1 MRCLSLTAIA
11 LLLLAALPG
20 RAEERPTLA
29 EVRALQE
36 LVQQAIERAEPSIAC
51 ILVSRSDLYA
61 RRWHQ
66 GPPDAERG
74 KLGGFDTRFLEPPF
88 PDRTP
93 GADKRRRV
101 LHDHDLS
108 RPDTVP
114 ESYGSG
120 VVLDADAGLVL
131 TNAHVVRG
139 ATKIYVRLT
148 GKRGSWADIHAAD
161 PRSDLAV
168 LRLLE
173 PPLDLKA
180 LPLGDGGKVRKGQF
194 VLSLAH
200 PFAAGFRDGSPS
212 ASWGIVSNLARR
224 LPGDLSELGRARVT
238 LHHYGTLIQ
247 TDVRL
252 HVGCSGGALLNLKGE
267 LIGLTTAQAALT
279 GSEAPAGYAIPI
291 DAELKKIIARLCE
304 GKEVEYGFLGVR
316 LFDRGRPDR
325 EKTGVQ
331 LDNIVPGSPADRARL
346 RPGERILSIN
356 KVPVEESEDLFLQIG
371 KHLVGAEV
379 EVEVASDLPG
389 APPRR
394 TVTVKLAKLY
404 VPGEVIAS
412 QRPPAPAGLRV
423 DPSSILSQKLLTW
436 PRGRPRAPPPGV
448 AIRSVTPGS
457 AADKARLKEDL
468 VITHVDGARVHTPAE
483 FYKKMGRAVRQ
494 VRLTVCDYRGRDAE
508 EVRLTLN

>member
-1 MRCLSLTAIA
+1 MRCHSLTATA

-20 RAEERPTLA
+20 RADERPTLA

-36 LVQQAIERAEPSIAC
+36 LVQKAIERAEPSIAC

-74 KLGGFDTRFLEPPF
+74 ILGGFNASAHEVPLR
-88 PDRTP
+88 DRSP
-93 GADKRRRV
+93 AADQRRRL

-108 RPDTVP
+108 RPGTVP

-139 ATKIYVRLT
+139 ATKVYVRLT
-148 GKRGSWADIHAAD
+148 GNRGSWADIHAAD

-168 LRLLE
+168 LRLRQAV
-173 PPLDLKA
+173 PDLKA

-194 VLSLAH
+194 VLGLAH

-212 ASWGIVSNLARR
+212 ASWGIISNLARR
-224 LPGDLSELGRARVT
+224 LPGDPSELERARVT

-252 HVGCSGGALLNLKGE
+252 HVGCSGGALLNLGGE

-291 DAELKKIIARLCE
+291 DAELKKIIARLLE
-304 GKEVEYGFLGVR
+304 GQEVEYGFLGVR
-316 LFDRGRPDR
+316 LDPRPKSDRA
-325 EKTGVQ
+325 VY
-331 LDNIVPGSPADRARL
+331 LDAIVPGSPAARAGL
-346 RPGERILSIN
+346 RPGDYILSID
-356 KVPVEESEDLFLQIG
+356 KVPVEERDDLFLQIG
-371 KHLVGAEV
+371 KHTAGAEV
-379 EVEVASDLPG
+379 EVEVARNREG
-389 APPRR
+389 ARRR

-412 QRPPAPAGLRV
+412 QRPPAPGGLRV
-423 DPSSILSQKLLTW
+423 DPSSILSQKLAW
-436 PRGRPRAPPPGV
+436 VRGPIRAPPPGV
-448 AIRSVTPGS
+448 AIRTVTPGS
-457 AADKARLKEDL
+457 PADRARLKEDQ
-468 VITHVDGARVHTPAE
+468 VITHVNGAAVRSPAE
-483 FYKKMGRAVRQ
+483 FYKRMGRAAGR

-508 EVRLTLN
+508 EVALTLN